1 MPIAK
6 RPQNTSKAQPTDE
19 AAANAFIEGAGKP
32 AAIDTSPRRKR
43 KERVMI
49 QFDEKVLDRV
59 DTAAERRGISRSAW
73 IQYVV
78 SRALDQGEG

>member
-6 RPQNTSKAQPTDE
+6 RPLNTPKTQRSDE
-19 AAANAFIEGAGKP
+19 AADAWIHEAGKP
-32 AAIDTSPRRKR
+32 AAPAQPPRKPK

-49 QFDEKVLDRV
+49 QFDQKVLGRV

>member
-6 RPQNTSKAQPTDE
+6 RPQNTPKAQRSDE
-19 AAANAFIEGAGKP
+19 AAEAWIQEAGKVP
-32 AAIDTSPRRKR
+32 ASQPQRKPK

-49 QFDEKVLDRV
+49 QFDQKVLERV
-59 DTAAERRGISRSAW
+59 DAAAARRGISRSAW

-78 SRALDQGEG
+78 SRSLDQGEG

>member
-6 RPQNTSKAQPTDE
+6 RPQTARNVPPDDS
-19 AAANAFIEGAGKP
+19 AAEAFISGAEKKTVN
-32 AAIDTSPRRKR
+32 ANQPRRKR

-49 QFDEKVLDRV
+49 QFDEKVLERV

>member
-6 RPQNTSKAQPTDE
+6 RPQHTIKAQPTDE
-19 AAANAFIEGAGKP
+19 AAATAFIEGAGKP
-32 AAIDTSPRRKR
+32 AAQKSAPKRKR
-43 KERVMI
+43 KERIMV
-49 QFDEKVLDRV
+49 QFDDKVLERV

>member
-6 RPQNTSKAQPTDE
+6 RPQDARKLQPTDD
-19 AAANAFIEGAGKP
+19 AAAEAFIHGAGKQT
-32 AAIDTSPRRKR
+32 TSEKQPKRKR

-49 QFDEKVLDRV
+49 QFDDKVLERV

-78 SRALDQGEG
+78 SRALDHSEG

>member
-6 RPQNTSKAQPTDE
+6 RPQHTPIMQRSDE
-19 AAANAFIEGAGKP
+19 AAEAWIHEAGKP
-32 AAIDTSPRRKR
+32 AQPQRKPT

-49 QFDEKVLDRV
+49 QFDQKVLERV

-73 IQYVV
+73 IQFVV
-78 SRALDQGEG
+78 SQALDKGEG

>member
-6 RPQNTSKAQPTDE
+6 RPQDVRKTQPTDD
-19 AAANAFIEGAGKP
+19 AAAEAFIQGAGKATQP
-32 AAIDTSPRRKR
+32 KRKR

-49 QFDEKVLDRV
+49 QFSDAVLERV
-59 DTAAERRGISRSAW
+59 DAAAARRGISRSAW

-78 SRALDQGEG
+78 SRSLDQGEG

>member
-6 RPQNTSKAQPTDE
+6 RPQVARNMQPNQEE
-19 AAANAFIEGAGKP
+19 AAEAFISGAEKKP
-32 AAIDTSPRRKR
+32 TNENQPKRKR

-49 QFDEKVLDRV
+49 QFDDKVLSKV
-59 DTAAERRGISRSAW
+59 DIAAERRGISRSAW

-78 SRALDQGEG
+78 SRALDHGEG

>member
-6 RPQNTSKAQPTDE
+6 RPQSGDKVQPLVD
-19 AAANAFIEGAGKP
+19 AADAFIAGAEKK
-32 AAIDTSPRRKR
+32 AMSPEPLKRKR
-43 KERVMI
+43 KERVMV
-49 QFDEKVLDRV
+49 QFDDKVLERV
-59 DTAAERRGISRSAW
+59 DTAAERRGISRSSW